1 MMSAIANSLQKPEG
15 FDVYVRKFRS
25 ICMMHGVAIG
35 SRSDLPGFMKKLM
48 DDSHLAMDFWAFV
61 GKLSNR
67 EGGEFS
73 DKEVLAVIT
82 EGVTG
87 AEFVAEDD
95 EHIRIIDDLRAML
108 AGVDIHAPEQSRSAP
123 SSKHEAASQQS
134 NSEGRI
140 HAVESPSQESRPA
153 AADAAMEKEV
163 PGTALPPTPPQ
174 LDEAFLRLE
183 LARLVKQY
191 FDSIDEQKNKLE
203 SHPEKTVPVEIV
215 AAAPPHS
222 SLEEPGTRGTEE
234 PVLRPVS
241 NARLVLEP
249 VSPVETPLATRGND
263 LPTRVP
269 LAEYSQPAGFGRA
282 TLSLML
288 AAALSGAVF
297 AGYQYRVPLLRE
309 ISTLGH
315 NIRQKA
321 VAVTSK
327 DQSVPPAKA
336 LDEKASEEQSQPMQS
351 SVQQTALQGAP
362 TPPTRNA
369 RTGDTPTASSASVA
383 AESSGRK
390 AIADQAAVEVE
401 PPPPPDGISSADLA
415 ASIPVEPATM
425 EAYLLA
431 SRVPVY
437 PENAKIDGIEGSVV
451 MQAIISQ
458 DGTVKRVHVL
468 QGDPHLR
475 SAAAA
480 AVYRWRYRPY
490 LLNGQPVDV
499 ATTVTVDF
507 SLDR

>member
-1 MMSAIANSLQKPEG
+1 
-15 FDVYVRKFRS
+15 
-25 ICMMHGVAIG
+25 MHGVAIG
-35 SRSDLPGFMKKLM
+35 SRSDLSGFMKKLT

-95 EHIRIIDDLRAML
+95 EHKRIIDDLRAML
-108 AGVDIHAPEQSRSAP
+108 AGVDIHA
-123 SSKHEAASQQS
+123 ASYES
-134 NSEGRI
+134 NREGKI
-140 HAVESPSQESRPA
+140 HAVESPQQESRPPLPEA
-153 AADAAMEKEV
+153 AEEKEA
-163 PGTALPPTPPQ
+163 PPTALSPTPPQ

-191 FDSIDEQKNKLE
+191 FDSIDEQKSKPE
-203 SHPEKTVPVEIV
+203 SPPEKAVPVEIV
-215 AAAPPHS
+215 AAASPDS
-222 SLEEPGTRGTEE
+222 SFEEPDTRGAEE
-234 PVLRPVS
+234 PVLRPLS

-249 VSPVETPLATRGND
+249 AVSPVETPLATRSSD

-282 TLSLML
+282 PLFLML
-288 AAALSGAVF
+288 AVVLAGAVF
-297 AGYQYRVPLLRE
+297 AGYQYRVPLLQK
-309 ISTLGH
+309 ISALGH
-315 NIRQKA
+315 GIGQKA
-321 VAVTSK
+321 GAATSK
-327 DQSVPPAKA
+327 DESAPPP
-336 LDEKASEEQSQPMQS
+336 DEKASDEQP
-351 SVQQTALQGAP
+351 QQTQPSVEQAALQGTA
-362 TPPTRNA
+362 TPPAMNA
-369 RTGDTPTASSASVA
+369 RTGATPTASSASVA
-383 AESSGRK
+383 TEDSGRK
-390 AIADQAAVEVE
+390 AVDQAAAEVE
-401 PPPPPDGISSADLA
+401 PPPPPDGISSAELA
-415 ASIPVEPATM
+415 ASVPVEPATM

-499 ATTVTVDF
+499 ATIVTVDF
-507 SLDR
+507 NLDR